1 MVLPKQGTNLAP
13 IGGESQHTYM
23 QSQQSLQKRFKSIQK
38 SNIETGKQFPI
49 TGLENT

>member
-23 QSQQSLQKRFKSIQK
+23 QNQQSHQKRDSNLFKSQTLK
-38 SNIETGKQFPI
+38 LESN
-49 TGLENT
+49 LLSLA